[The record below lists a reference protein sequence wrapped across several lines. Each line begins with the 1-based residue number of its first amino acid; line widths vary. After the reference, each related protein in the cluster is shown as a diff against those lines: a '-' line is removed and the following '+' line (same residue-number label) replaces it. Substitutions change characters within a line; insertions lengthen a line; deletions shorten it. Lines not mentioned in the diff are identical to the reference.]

1 MHYVV
6 EVRTAAGGW
15 LRKRGEHRLLAAAQ
29 LEAERARAA
38 GGEPRVVQVRDDGTR
53 NTGQRKS

>member
-6 EVRTAAGGW
+6 EVRTTTGGW

-38 GGEPRVVQVRDDGTR
+38 GGVARVVQVADDGTR
-53 NTGQRKS
+53 RVVG